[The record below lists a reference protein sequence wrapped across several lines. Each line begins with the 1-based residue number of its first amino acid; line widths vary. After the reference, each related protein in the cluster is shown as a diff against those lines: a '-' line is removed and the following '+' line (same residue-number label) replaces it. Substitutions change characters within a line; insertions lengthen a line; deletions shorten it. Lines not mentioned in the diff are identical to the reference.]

1 MRPVFGVS
9 RPVSSLV
16 LTRDG
21 ALLTIICGT
30 RISVYSTSDI
40 ENGSVSSLWDIDM
53 NNPVCHIEWEPR
65 ENSHLLS
72 VLTDCGDLFLLN
84 VSVKILLDSCK
95 VDSNVRSFS
104 WKPTGG
110 MMVVASGD
118 FVYLFDAVSHSR
130 SKNMQLTTID
140 VEENCASIEMV
151 DGSIWLGDKSVIV
164 TCQELVDEEELLVA
178 HLSLTWTGDSLP
190 ESEQDISIH
199 ELFPATVESS
209 VPPKQMLI
217 GAVIPEWGVLVSS
230 HQGIADGHIR
240 VFSNDGSDI
249 SFDPIV
255 EDALSIRIPGG
266 PDDVDNFVRK
276 IGIDQTT
283 GISCPHPVDATAPDL
298 ENLPGVWILT
308 SDGMLRLYALGSL
321 ANTKVVTNKPLAT
334 TGTRCVFF
342 KEMSDVALGLQTALP
357 ENESDEFLEE
367 DSSDEGSDEET
378 SEVPVGKSLET
389 KIVPE
394 RAPEPVPGAVS
405 IETSERHVSDD
416 PEIAYPAS
424 SLSNCPGDIPR
435 IEKEFL
441 TDLFTSRL
449 LEFQSFKTLASSIEK
464 VKSQSL
470 RDKTNAL
477 MPRMRAPSIELSDL
491 QSGFDTL
498 LSSVKEAYSKMEAM
512 PLFQGKQ
519 SCIQGK
525 EGKPL
530 DASLLNVREAIKSQ
544 LKSLRFSC
552 EELQETLSSFGE
564 SGKQNRGYSNSNPW
578 GSLKQSVYAQDMI
591 IKDQVAKINELWA
604 LACKVGIVSN
614 ETLVKEKGLAT
625 LPGMQKQKRF
635 FPKLFLVVMMVLF
648 IHFFCR
654 HSSVSTWPRSLAYQ
668 PST

>member
-1 MRPVFGVS
+1 MCVLCSPNLATIFDNPDVRPVFGVS
-9 RPVSSLV
+9 RPVSDLV

-21 ALLTIICGT
+21 ALLTIICGS
-30 RISVYSTSDI
+30 RISVYSALDI
-40 ENGSVSSLWDIDM
+40 ENGCVSSLWDIDM
-53 NNPVCHIEWEPR
+53 DGPVCYIEWEPR

-72 VLTDCGDLFLLN
+72 VLTDRGDLFLLD
-84 VSVKILLDSCK
+84 VSVKNLLDSCK

-110 MMVVASGD
+110 TMVVASGD
-118 FVYLFDAVSHSR
+118 FVYLFDVVSRAR
-130 SKNMQLTTID
+130 SKNMQLTSID

-151 DGSIWLGDKSVIV
+151 DGSIWLGDRSIIV

-178 HLSLTWTGDSLP
+178 HLSLTWTGDSFP
-190 ESEQDISIH
+190 ESEQNISIH

-217 GAVIPEWGVLVSS
+217 GGVIPEWGVLVSS

-240 VFSNDGSDI
+240 VFSSDGSGI

-266 PDDVDNFVRK
+266 PEDVDNFVRK

-283 GISCPHPVDATAPDL
+283 GISCPHPADATAPDL
-298 ENLPGVWILT
+298 ENLPGVWIFT

-321 ANTKVVTNKPLAT
+321 ANTKVVTNEPLAT
-334 TGTRCVFF
+334 SETRCVFF
-342 KEMSDVALGLQTALP
+342 KEVSDVALGLQTALP

-367 DSSDEGSDEET
+367 DFSDEGANEET
-378 SEVPVGKSLET
+378 SEVPAGKSLET

-405 IETSERHVSDD
+405 IETSERHISDD
-416 PEIAYPAS
+416 PEIAYPVS
-424 SLSNCPGDIPR
+424 SLSSCPGDIPR
-435 IEKEFL
+435 IEREFL
-441 TDLFTSRL
+441 ADLFTSRR

-470 RDKTNAL
+470 RDKTNDL
-477 MPRMRAPSIELSDL
+477 IPRMSAPLIELSDL
-491 QSGFDTL
+491 QNGFDTL

-530 DASLLNVREAIKSQ
+530 NASLLNVREAIKSQ

-564 SGKQNRGYSNSNPW
+564 AGIQNRGLSNNNPW
-578 GSLKQSVYAQDMI
+578 GSLKKSVYAQDII

-614 ETLVKEKGLAT
+614 ETLVKEKGLVT
-625 LPGMQKQKRF
+625 LPGMQKQKGF
-635 FPKLFLVVMMVLF
+635 FP
-648 IHFFCR
+648 
-654 HSSVSTWPRSLAYQ
+654 
-668 PST
+668 